1 MCAEK
6 SEGTDPNAGDTTRGS
21 DPGSVLDKTVQE
33 RASKSVNN
41 LSDPELIRG
50 KVLVGEYEILSHLGS
65 GAMGAVYKARHTALK
80 KDVAIK
86 VLISTAMADPIRRE
100 RFMREA
106 RAAAALNH
114 VNLAGVHY
122 VGFTDNNQP
131 FFVMDLLDGQTLEDH
146 LEKHISL
153 TADEFKTIFEQ
164 VAKALHHAHSKGII
178 HRDIKPSNI
187 MLTRDEDGKILV
199 KLVDFGIAIYEDE
212 SGADANKLTRTGVII
227 GTPHYMSPEQI
238 EARALT
244 PGSDIYSLGCVMYEA
259 LTGNPPFSGASAHAT
274 MVLHVSTEPEPIN
287 FKALRSET
295 PQAASQ
301 IIMRCLKKNPADRY
315 ANAKDIS
322 TALQDWK
329 NSPVEAT
336 TKPASAN
343 LADKPDAVAK
353 PSQPNVVP
361 GKAKAIVVEK
371 TDDQVE
377 LKIAPD
383 PAAAQN
389 QTNTTNT
396 EELPPQKSDF
406 QSPGDSTLETTSST
420 IHAQGATKAF
430 EAGDTKPAISSSP
443 LPPHVFKDP
452 AAPFDGSGFV
462 KIFLFL
468 LLGAL
473 TNPITNSYQIT
484 AIAVNEMRDDGILA
498 LAKLFMQ
505 HWNDT
510 TFALGPRAVVWVLF
524 MICVVKAIDFMMK
537 KYD

>member
-86 VLISTAMADPIRRE
+86 VLISTAMADPVRRE

-287 FKALRSET
+287 FTTLRSET
-295 PQAASQ
+295 PQAASG
-301 IIMRCLKKNPADRY
+301 IIMRCLKKNPAERY
-315 ANAKDIS
+315 AVAKDIA

-329 NSPVEAT
+329 NSPTETHSKAVP
-336 TKPASAN
+336 KD
-343 LADKPDAVAK
+343 LADKPDSIEK
-353 PSQPNVVP
+353 PSSQNAAPIKEKAVV
-361 GKAKAIVVEK
+361 IEK
-371 TDDQVE
+371 TGDQVE
-377 LKIAPD
+377 LKITPD
-383 PAAAQN
+383 LTAAQN
-389 QTNTTNT
+389 QTNT
-396 EELPPQKSDF
+396 EELPPQKSNF
-406 QSPGDSTLETTSST
+406 QTPENSTVDAISTTT
-420 IHAQGATKAF
+420 HDQGAATKAF
-430 EAGDTKPAISSSP
+430 GAGAGDTKPAVSTSP
-443 LPPHVFKDP
+443 LPPHVFKEP

-462 KIFLFL
+462 KVFLFFL
-468 LLGAL
+468 LAAL
-473 TNPITNSYQIT
+473 TNPITNSFQIT
-484 AIAVNEMRDDGILA
+484 AIAVNEMRDDGMFA
-498 LAKLFMQ
+498 LAKFFVQ
-505 HWNDT
+505 YWNDA
-510 TFALGPRAVVWVLF
+510 TFALWPRAIIWAVF
-524 MICVVKAIDFMMK
+524 MTYVIKVIDFMMK